1 MKREEFEAHLKA
13 NGWKKDAHGHYHKG
27 EYRFHMRDR
36 TVSFQNS
43 YGKPKRWLALHT
55 YYYSKITETSKMY
68 KLVTIYPV
76 TSLDTNGATALL

>member
-1 MKREEFEAHLKA
+1 MKREEFEAHLQA

-43 YGKPKRWLALHT
+43 YGKPKRWLPIDT
-55 YYYSKITETSKMY
+55 QYYSKITANARIY
-68 KLVTIYPV
+68 KFAVIYPV
-76 TSLDTNGATALL
+76 TSLDTNAATALI